1 MPDFISELRDFMDD
15 IETQDLNIVQDD
27 SFKITS
33 RDQANYFVRKV
44 MDLKNQEQE
53 VIMTAKQ
60 EAERLLGMIMQWQEK
75 ELNTIHAGMDYFNGL
90 LREYAESELDGTKKR
105 SIKLPFG
112 TLAFRAQQ
120 PKFNYDDDALKLY
133 LQNQSSDLVEE
144 KVEYKVNKTELKK
157 RAMIV
162 DGKLMLDGQVVD
174 GVTIEMLDDKFE
186 VK

>member
-1 MPDFISELRDFMDD
+1 MSDFISDLRGFMDD
-15 IETQDLNIVQDD
+15 LEVQELNIVNDD

-44 MDLKNQEQE
+44 MDLKTQEQE

-60 EAERLLGMIMQWQEK
+60 EAERLLGLIMQWQEK
-75 ELNTIHAGMDYFNGL
+75 ELSTIHTGMDYFNGL
-90 LREYAESELDGTKKR
+90 LREYAESELNGTKKR

-112 TLAFRAQQ
+112 TLAFRTQQ
-120 PKFNYDDDALKLY
+120 PKFNYDEETLKAY
-133 LQNQSSDLVEE
+133 LQSLQSDLVEE

-157 RAMIV
+157 RAMVI
-162 DGKLMLDGQVVD
+162 DGKLMLNGQVVD
-174 GVTIEMLDDKFE
+174 GVSIEMLDDKFE

>member
-1 MPDFISELRDFMDD
+1 MSDFISELREFMDD
-15 IETQDLNIVQDD
+15 VDTQSLNIIQDE

-33 RDQANYFVRKV
+33 RDQANYFARKM
-44 MDLKNQEQE
+44 MDLKTQEQE

-60 EAERLLGMIMQWQEK
+60 EAERLLGMIKQWEEK
-75 ELNTIHAGMDYFNGL
+75 ELSTIHSGMDYFNGL
-90 LREYAESELDGTKKR
+90 LREYAEGELEGTKKR

-120 PKFNYDDDALKLY
+120 PKFNYDDDALKAY

-144 KVEYKVNKTELKK
+144 KIEYKVNKTELKK
-157 RAMIV
+157 RGMVV
-162 DGKLMLDGQVVD
+162 DGKLMLDGHVVE
-174 GVTIEMLDDKFE
+174 GVAIDILEDKFE